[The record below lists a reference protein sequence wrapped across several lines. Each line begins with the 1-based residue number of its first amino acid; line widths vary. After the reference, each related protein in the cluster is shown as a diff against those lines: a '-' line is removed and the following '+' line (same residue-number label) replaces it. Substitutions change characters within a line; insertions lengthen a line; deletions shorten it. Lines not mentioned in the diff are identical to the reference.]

1 MGYLEKKLF
10 SSEIQRLKEISN
22 QKKVKKKMGKF
33 LIKKQ
38 KSKTLSFISKLE
50 ITRIVYNI
58 IFVKRVNSQKN
69 TMGGGNVEAVGVVAS
84 KGLTQDNQQER
95 RKERILF
102 QEG

>member
-1 MGYLEKKLF
+1 
-10 SSEIQRLKEISN
+10 
-22 QKKVKKKMGKF
+22 MGKF

-38 KSKTLSFISKLE
+38 KRKTVSFISKLE

-58 IFVKRVNSQKN
+58 IFVKRVNSQNN
-69 TMGGGNVEAVGVVAS
+69 TMVGGNVEAVGVVAS
-84 KGLTQDNQQER
+84 RGLTQDNQQER